1 MLRFASQSI
10 LHRIGSRTVSAPFAH
25 QEALILS
32 FMEMKKVC
40 KRELSPSAMV
50 GQSQDRWAGLEQ
62 AFDIICQDLKTYDE
76 KREVVIQRSREI
88 QKLSKQAIFSIHRS
102 NFSEADDRLNRAA
115 SVYEELSPL
124 IQEQPTLRS
133 GSFSNSLEEYCEAV
147 IFRQYVKDAT
157 MIVPEDLPMVN
168 TEEYLGGLLD
178 FTGELNRWAIA
189 RATQR
194 DVAAVQHARD
204 CVDTIMGC
212 FLRLDLRNGQI
223 RKKYDALKYTLKK
236 LENTLY
242 ELSLG
247 GHKDFDDI
255 QGDDQRE

>member
-1 MLRFASQSI
+1 
-10 LHRIGSRTVSAPFAH
+10 
-25 QEALILS
+25 
-32 FMEMKKVC
+32 MERKKLC
-40 KRELSPSAMV
+40 KRSFAKAVEDQSPFL
-50 GQSQDRWAGLEQ
+50 GLEK
-62 AFDIICQDLKTYDE
+62 AFDTICQDVKAYDE
-76 KREVVIQRSREI
+76 KREIVIQRSREI

-102 NFSEADDRLNRAA
+102 NISEADDRLERAR

-124 IQEQPTLRS
+124 IAEQPSLRS

-147 IFRQYVKDAT
+147 IFRQYVKDST
-157 MIVPEDLPMVN
+157 MMVPDDVPMAS

-178 FTGELNRWAIA
+178 FTGELNRWAII

-194 DVAAVQHARD
+194 DIASVQHARD

-247 GHKDFDDI
+247 GQKDFAKAPD
-255 QGDDQRE
+255 EENCE

>member
-1 MLRFASQSI
+1 
-10 LHRIGSRTVSAPFAH
+10 
-25 QEALILS
+25 
-32 FMEMKKVC
+32 MESKKLC
-40 KRELSPSAMV
+40 TREISPSARAPFDQGSV
-50 GQSQDRWAGLEQ
+50 QSQFTGLEK
-62 AFDIICQDLKTYDE
+62 AFDGISQDMKAYDE
-76 KREVVIQRSREI
+76 KRETVIQKSREI

-102 NFSEADDRLNRAA
+102 DIAQADERLDRAR
-115 SVYEELSPL
+115 SVYDELSHL
-124 IQEQPTLRS
+124 VVEQPSLRS

-147 IFRQYVKDAT
+147 IFRQYVQDHT
-157 MIVPEDLPMVN
+157 MLVPADVPMAN

-194 DVAAVQHARD
+194 DTAAVQHARD

-247 GHKDFDDI
+247 GYQSFTKAP
-255 QGDDQRE
+255 GDDDDDE

>member
-1 MLRFASQSI
+1 MLRFASQ
-10 LHRIGSRTVSAPFAH
+10 RIVHSFGYPALGASLIH
-25 QEALILS
+25 QDTLIPL
-32 FMEMKKVC
+32 MDRKKVC
-40 KRELSPSAMV
+40 KRELSPSARA
-50 GQSQDRWAGLEQ
+50 GQGQDLFSGLEQ
-62 AFDIICQDLKTYDE
+62 AFDTICEDMKAYDE
-76 KREVVIQRSREI
+76 KRETVIQRSREI

-102 NFSEADDRLNRAA
+102 NISEADDRLNRAR
-115 SVYEELSPL
+115 SVYEQLSPL
-124 IQEQPTLRS
+124 IQEQPSLRS

-147 IFRQYVKDAT
+147 IFRQYVKDST
-157 MIVPEDLPMVN
+157 IMVPEDLPMVN

-178 FTGELNRWAIA
+178 FTGEINRWAIA

-204 CVDTIMGC
+204 CVDSIMGC

-247 GHKDFDDI
+247 GHKDFDSNPGEGEVDA
-255 QGDDQRE
+255 

>member
-1 MLRFASQSI
+1 MYRLASKRF
-10 LHRIGSRTVSAPFAH
+10 LHNIRLQIAPFLH
-25 QEALILS
+25 QEHMS
-32 FMEMKKVC
+32 SPMQNNKRRC
-40 KRELSPSAMV
+40 KREVSASTRA
-50 GQSQDRWAGLEQ
+50 GQNQDTFAGLEQ
-62 AFDIICQDLKTYDE
+62 AFDTICQDLKSYDE
-76 KREVVIQRSREI
+76 KREIVIQRSREI

-102 NFSEADDRLNRAA
+102 NISEADDRLHKAK
-115 SVYEELSPL
+115 SVYHELSPL
-124 IQEQPTLRS
+124 IEEQPSLRS

-147 IFRQYVKDAT
+147 IFRQYVKDST
-157 MIVPEDLPMVN
+157 MMVPEDLPMVN

-204 CVDTIMGC
+204 CVDSIMGC

-247 GHKDFDDI
+247 GHKDFDPI
-255 QGDDQRE
+255 QGDDEGNE